1 MKEEHSGETEGP
13 GLMWV
18 MVARSQRVFQKQ
30 ILPDNICGSEVI
42 NDSGKMKMQS
52 LPLWHVVTNCWADKS
67 NTHETIP
74 KLGSEHNLWHHVR
87 SKDISSA
94 SFFWTCFPYPPLWS
108 KVQGLNPLLISLQW
122 CLQAWLSSWKNALLP
137 IVSSLFLLLCCL
149 SPFPQPP
156 QLHLH
161 PSVALPYFIFLLP
174 LLFLSL
180 SPLSL
185 SQHNIQVSS
194 FYICQNKTGIK
205 FLHWFCF
212 LNISVWILF
221 SSIFI
226 K

>member
-52 LPLWHVVTNCWADKS
+52 LPLWHVVTNCWEDKS
-67 NTHETIP
+67 NTHETIQ

-137 IVSSLFLLLCCL
+137 IVSSLFLLLCYL
-149 SPFPQPP
+149 HFPNLRNYISIQ
-156 QLHLH
+156 
-161 PSVALPYFIFLLP
+161 VLPYPI
-174 LLFLSL
+174 LFFFFPSSFSLSL
-180 SPLSL
+180 PSL
-185 SQHNIQVSS
+185 
-194 FYICQNKTGIK
+194 
-205 FLHWFCF
+205 F
-212 LNISVWILF
+212 LNITSRYLLF
-221 SSIFI
+221 TFAKI
-226 K
+226 KLVLNFYTGFAF